1 MPNPV
6 SEADLIEAAYEDQV
20 KVLFKT
26 LFTGLED
33 GGSNPSSGVEQ
44 QCLQHFNLG
53 LRLAR
58 RARELALS
66 ALTAPA
72 AKSPGAD
79 APAATLLAM
88 AAPPMAAPGPDST
101 SSEKKTKRRARSP
114 KRPASLGGSIVE

>member
-1 MPNPV
+1 MPNPI

-20 KVLFKT
+20 RVLYRN
-26 LFTGLED
+26 LLTGLAD

-66 ALTAPA
+66 SLTASA
-72 AKSPGAD
+72 AKSLAAD
-79 APAATLLAM
+79 ASAAISLAT
-88 AAPPMAAPGPDST
+88 AAPPMAAPPPASLRY
-101 SSEKKTKRRARSP
+101 EKKT
-114 KRPASLGGSIVE
+114 

>member
-1 MPNPV
+1 MPNPI

-20 KVLFKT
+20 KVLFKN

-33 GGSNPSSGVEQ
+33 VGSNLSSAVERQ
-44 QCLQHFNLG
+44 SLQHFKLG

-72 AKSPGAD
+72 AKLGANMS
-79 APAATLLAM
+79 AATSLAT
-88 AAPPMAAPGPDST
+88 AAPPTGAPPPAST
-101 SSEKKTKRRARSP
+101 SRAKKTKRRARSP
-114 KRPASLGGSIVE
+114 KD